1 MCLLH
6 DLRYLII
13 EQQTNMAFQ
22 ILFSYLLLKSTYKYW
37 LETTFVLFLN
47 RKLPN
52 FIHSGCEN
60 GFFGPKCLQ
69 ECPYPS
75 YGKDCQE
82 ICSCDNETCNHKHG
96 CLSMYHDNH
105 SQCYLFC
112 VAFNPSHTLNM
123 YNVVIFEY
131 RYTNVRWRQV
141 AFNWLQNINA
151 HYYWHKFAA
160 VIRLPIKKENSLTE
174 IKYRFI

>member
-1 MCLLH
+1 MFAARSSLFDHRTANKHGILNSVFLL
-6 DLRYLII
+6 
-13 EQQTNMAFQ
+13 
-22 ILFSYLLLKSTYKYW
+22 
-37 LETTFVLFLN
+37 TFVKYLQVLTWNHFRTLS
-47 RKLPN
+47 KQKITK
-52 FIHSGCEN
+52 FHS
-60 GFFGPKCLQ
+60 FRLWKWIFGPKCLQ

-105 SQCYLFC
+105 SQCYLFY